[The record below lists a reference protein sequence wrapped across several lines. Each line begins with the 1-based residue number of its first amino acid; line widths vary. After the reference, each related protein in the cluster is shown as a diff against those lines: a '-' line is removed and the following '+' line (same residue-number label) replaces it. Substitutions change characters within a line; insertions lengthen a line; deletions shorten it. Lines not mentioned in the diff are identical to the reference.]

1 MGTLQLLLRTNVD
14 ALQVTTLT
22 PFPGTPF
29 SAAMERQRRITD
41 RDWAHYDFRQGAFEP
56 RNMSAAEL
64 KAGHDRVLSGLY
76 SWRNSAVRVLRE
88 MSYVPLGLIAKAAIP
103 LNLSYRV
110 RLTADGTMH

>member
-1 MGTLQLLLRTNVD
+1 MGTLQLLLQTNVD

-22 PFPGTPF
+22 PFPGTPL
-29 SAAMERQRRITD
+29 SAEMERQGRITD

-64 KAGHDRVLSGLY
+64 KAGHDRVLSGFY
-76 SWRNSAVRVLRE
+76 SWRNSSVRFLRE
-88 MSYVPLGLIAKAAIP
+88 MSYLPLGLIAKAAIP

-110 RLTADGTMH
+110 RLTADRTMH